1 MFNRLIKTTA
11 ISLFLCSSSAFS
23 ASADYTNFIG
33 MKFKTL
39 PAGSF
44 YMGSCLDPKKVN
56 KKRAFLK
63 KEAIEIPCPSG
74 AEIDKKADED
84 EMPQHKV
91 TLKKSFQMGLYEVT
105 LGQFREFVIAA
116 DHDDWITNKFMK
128 YNDHGDD
135 AALSYVSWKQAQKFV
150 TWLNENKPADD
161 KGSYRLPSEAEWEY
175 AARAGSKTHYSFGD
189 SASKLGQYA
198 WYSDNA
204 KKVGEKYAH
213 KVGQKK
219 PNPWGLYDMHGNVWE
234 WVEDCGHKS
243 YQGAP
248 TDGTAW
254 TTECA
259 DASRVNR
266 GGGWDGSD
274 GYVRSANRYDNS
286 PGVRLNN
293 MGFRLLRMP

>member
-11 ISLFLCSSSAFS
+11 ISLFLCSSSALA

-33 MKFKTL
+33 MKFKNI

-44 YMGSCLDPKKVN
+44 YMGSCLDPKMVN

-63 KEAIEIPCPSG
+63 KEAIEVPCPSG
-74 AEIDKKADED
+74 AVIDKKADED

-91 TLKKSFQMGLYEVT
+91 TLKKSFQMGMYEVT

-150 TWLNENKPADD
+150 TWLNKNKPADD
-161 KGSYRLPSEAEWEY
+161 KGTYRLPSEAEWEY
-175 AARAGSKTHYSFGD
+175 VARAGTKTHYRFGD
-189 SASKLGQYA
+189 SAKNLGEYA
-198 WYSDNA
+198 WYYDNA
-204 KKVGEKYAH
+204 RKVGEKYAH

-219 PNPWGLYDMHGNVWE
+219 PNPWGLYDMYGNVWE
-234 WVEDCGHKS
+234 LMEDCQHKG

-248 TDGTAW
+248 SDGTAW
-254 TTECA
+254 TTGCV
-259 DASRVNR
+259 DSSRVRR
-266 GGGWDGSD
+266 GGGWKYHAGS
-274 GYVRSANRYDNS
+274 VRSANRLNS
-286 PGVRLNN
+286 SVSYRSSNLGV
-293 MGFRLLRMP
+293 RLLRMP